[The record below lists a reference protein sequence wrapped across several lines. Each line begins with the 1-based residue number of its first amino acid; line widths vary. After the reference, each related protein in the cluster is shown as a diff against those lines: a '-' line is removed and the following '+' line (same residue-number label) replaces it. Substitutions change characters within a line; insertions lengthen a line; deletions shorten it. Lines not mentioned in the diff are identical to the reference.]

1 MNCSLYWTL
10 SLSLLLLL
18 LNLAAKSN
26 AAACGDSLQP
36 LRLRSTSNNLTTD
49 ETDQQLP
56 QIDLSQ
62 LSEQQLQQLMQQL
75 NVADQFDED
84 NRGSS
89 RPWNKIQR
97 IIRRQLIRIPKRY
110 LKKLLRQFGLARSG
124 SGSGIVRSGAI
135 QLQPQIDVQPKV
147 QPELYYLIPLE

>member
-1 MNCSLYWTL
+1 MNCSLYWM
-10 SLSLLLLL
+10 LLLILL
-18 LNLAAKSN
+18 LNVAAKSN
-26 AAACGDSLQP
+26 AAGCGVVSQP

-49 ETDQQLP
+49 ETEQQIP

-89 RPWNKIQR
+89 CPWNKIQR

-124 SGSGIVRSGAI
+124 SGSVRSGTI
-135 QLQPQIDVQPKV
+135 QLQPPTEL
-147 QPELYYLIPLE
+147 QPESQPQSRLYYLIPLE

>member
-1 MNCSLYWTL
+1 MNCSIYWKL
-10 SLSLLLLL
+10 LAILLLH
-18 LNLAAKSN
+18 LAAKSN
-26 AAACGDSLQP
+26 SAACGGVSL
-36 LRLRSTSNNLTTD
+36 RTTSNNLTTD
-49 ETDQQLP
+49 ESDQQMP

-62 LSEQQLQQLMQQL
+62 LSEKQLQHLMQQL

-110 LKKLLRQFGLARSG
+110 LKKLLRQFGLARSA
-124 SGSGIVRSGAI
+124 SVRSGTI
-135 QLQPQIDVQPKV
+135 ELQPQVDLHPNPQS
-147 QPELYYLIPLE
+147 QLYYLIPLE